1 MNRWTLLLVG
11 LVPTAALAASS
22 HKVARNTPLLEFT
35 YEWPKEAA
43 AIPSL
48 DLRLY
53 TEAKAD
59 LAKAQK
65 YAADDKKLT
74 ATQKRDFDGHYYSM
88 MWSTAGKSARLLSLE
103 GNFEAFTGGAHPQH
117 GSQALLWDRGLNK
130 AININALFLQNSAFP
145 TITRNAYC
153 KALDADRR
161 QRRDGE
167 KLYGDFDTC
176 PKYSELKIAPF
187 DNNGNGRFDRIHF
200 VADEYVAGPYVE
212 GAYETPLP
220 VTARLIA
227 ALKPEYRSSF
237 EVYRQ

>member
-1 MNRWTLLLVG
+1 MKLGIALLAL
-11 LVPTAALAASS
+11 LPATALAATS

-43 AIPSL
+43 AIPAL

-53 TEAKAD
+53 TEAKAN

-65 YAADDKKLT
+65 YASDDKKL
-74 ATQKRDFDGHYYSM
+74 AVSQKRDFDGHYYSM
-88 MWSTAGKSARLLSLE
+88 MWSTAGQSARLLSLE

-117 GSQALLWDRGLNK
+117 GSDALLWDRRLNRP
-130 AININALFLQNSAFP
+130 IDISALFLKNSSFAA
-145 TITRNAYC
+145 ITRSSYC
-153 KALDADRR
+153 KALDTERR
-161 QRRDGE
+161 QKREGE
-167 KLYGDFDTC
+167 KLGGDFDAC

-220 VTARLIA
+220 VTAQLIA

-237 EVYRQ
+237 EAYRQ